1 MDEDKLIIE
10 KILGGDVNQFKV
22 LVEKYQNQVFRVI
35 IRIVNNNE
43 DARELTQDVF
53 VKTFESLN
61 QYKVQ
66 YKFFS
71 WIYRIAINHALMF
84 VKSKKHFSS
93 LEELPNGYT
102 SKNGHTIDLE
112 KRDQLLYE
120 QINQLPEI
128 YKTVILLKYYAKL
141 SYEEISETLGIDL
154 KKVRSRLF
162 DARKKLKN
170 KLQEVDYFTLI
181 Q

>member
-1 MDEDKLIIE
+1 MDEDKFFIE
-10 KILGGDVNQFKV
+10 KILAGDVNQFKV
-22 LVEKYQNQVFRVI
+22 LVEKYQNPVFKVVQ
-35 IRIVNNNE
+35 RIVNNYD
-43 DARELTQDVF
+43 DAREVTQDVF

-84 VKSKKHFSS
+84 VKSKKQFSS
-93 LEELPNGYT
+93 LDELPNAYT
-102 SKNGHTIDLE
+102 SKSENTIDQE

-120 QINQLPEI
+120 QINELPER

-141 SYEEISETLGIDL
+141 SYEEISETLEIDT

-170 KLQEVDYFTLI
+170 KLQDLNFFTAI